1 MMKMI
6 HCPKPKRELI
16 ILCLSFFAGFLICPP
31 ILAREW
37 NDGMDDNIRKYPA
50 ISFDQINR
58 SIDKSLETYGSRI
71 REIQGRINQP
81 RQELPTRVQP
91 PETQFYERYPSIR
104 KSSLKELRE
113 RRDSQFQRMPATPSP
128 YYEPMSRRIP
138 PVTVSSY
145 GQLAVPA
152 ELEETQ
158 PIDDQNAETKF
169 SPVSRARAG
178 VYLLPFVGMQ
188 IPEVFDWTPSIDLGL
203 QQKIG
208 WGGGLR
214 LGRKWERFFLEADF
228 GHYRNKFD
236 GFEGE
241 VLFGS
246 NPFESGSVSGMAG
259 FFNLGANIP
268 MGDQYGFCLGGGVG
282 YGVQKIEVDLG
293 SLGVSE
299 KEEILSYQLLAE
311 FYQQVTERFLWGLR
325 YRWIQIDEMG
335 SFSERRLHSFE
346 VSAGFH
352 F

>member
-1 MMKMI
+1 MKMNY
-6 HCPKPKRELI
+6 CPKPKRELS
-16 ILCLSFFAGFLICPP
+16 ILYLSFFAGFLICPP

-37 NDGMDDNIRKYPA
+37 DDGMSDNIRKYPA
-50 ISFDQINR
+50 MSFEQINR

-71 REIQGRINQP
+71 REIQSRINQP
-81 RQELPTRVQP
+81 REELPTRVQP
-91 PETQFYERYPSIR
+91 PQTQFHERYPTIR

-113 RRDSQFQRMPATPSP
+113 RRDSQFLRMPVKSSP

-138 PVTVSSY
+138 PVTVSLSE
-145 GQLAVPA
+145 QLAIPA
-152 ELEETQ
+152 ESGETQ
-158 PIDDQNAETKF
+158 GIDAQNKETEF
-169 SPVSRARAG
+169 SPIPRARAG

-188 IPEVFDWTPSIDLGL
+188 IPEVFDWSPSIDLGL

-214 LGRKWERFFLEADF
+214 LGRKWESFFLEADF

-259 FFNLGANIP
+259 FVNLGANIP
-268 MGDQYGFCLGGGVG
+268 MGKKYGFCLGGGVG
-282 YGVQKIEVDLG
+282 YGVQKIEIDLG

-311 FYQQVTERFLWGLR
+311 FYHQVTERFLWGIR
-325 YRWIQIDEMG
+325 YRWIQIDEME

-346 VSAGFH
+346 ISGGFH